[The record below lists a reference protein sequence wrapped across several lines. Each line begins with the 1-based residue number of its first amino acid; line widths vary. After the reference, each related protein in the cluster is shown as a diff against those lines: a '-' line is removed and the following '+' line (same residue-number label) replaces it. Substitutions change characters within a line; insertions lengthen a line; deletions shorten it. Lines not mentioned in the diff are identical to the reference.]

1 MTASSSCSGSADNFW
16 SRDDIRVHTFG
27 VHPKAVEVLAEGS
40 VRRQAD
46 PHRNTD
52 RPAFVGRLQPAH
64 HRTLAEQRFELEPL
78 RRELPVL
85 IPVGISLA
93 LGLAIDG
100 SDHKVRLASTRF
112 HSPLA
117 NPCRRPSSMG
127 APPMSEARE
136 LARIVV

>member
-1 MTASSSCSGSADNFW
+1 MTASSSCSGSVDNFG
-16 SRDDIRVHTFG
+16 SRDDIRVHTSGFT
-27 VHPKAVEVLAEGS
+27 PRPSKSSLRDLFEAS
-40 VRRQAD
+40 
-46 PHRNTD
+46 
-52 RPAFVGRLQPAH
+52 RPAPQYLSAGIRRSTTPAH

-85 IPVGISLA
+85 ISVGISLA
-93 LGLAIDG
+93 PGLTIDG
-100 SDHKVRLASTRF
+100 SDHRVRLASTRF

>member
-1 MTASSSCSGSADNFW
+1 MTASSSCSGTVNNLW

-46 PHRNTD
+46 PHRDTD

-112 HSPLA
+112 RSPLA
-117 NPCRRPSSMG
+117 ARQPM
-127 APPMSEARE
+127 PPTV
-136 LARIVV
+136 LNG